1 MKVSFIGGGNMG
13 EAILSL
19 LISRKIVK
27 PADVCVGEVVETR
40 RKYLKETYG
49 VRVTDSNAEAAAGA
63 DVILLAIKPQT
74 LPLAMPDLAGKL
86 KRSQVVL
93 SIIAGAKITTLAAG
107 LQHDRIVRAMPNTP
121 AQIGEGMAVWT
132 ATPQVTA
139 RQRQWAARILK
150 NIGDEIFV
158 PEEALLDAVTAVSGS
173 GPAYF
178 FLFIEA
184 LIGAAAEIG
193 LERDMA
199 KVMVLQTM
207 LGSGHLV
214 QHSDRTPA
222 ELREMVTSKGGTT
235 AAALAVFEQGDF
247 RGLVKRAVAAA
258 YRRSLELGKSR

>member
-19 LISRKIVK
+19 LISKKVVRVEGI
-27 PADVCVGEVVETR
+27 CVGEVINAR
-40 RKYLKETYG
+40 CQYLRDKYGIDAKT
-49 VRVTDSNAEAAAGA
+49 SNAEAIAGA
-63 DVILLAIKPQT
+63 DVVVLAIKPQT
-74 LPLAMPDLAGKL
+74 LPQVLPDLAGRL
-86 KRSQVVL
+86 KPAQLVM
-93 SIIAGAKITTLAAG
+93 SIIAGAKIATLAAG
-107 LQHDRIVRAMPNTP
+107 LKHDRIVRVMPNTP
-121 AQIGEGMAVWT
+121 AQIGEGMSVWT
-132 ATPQVTA
+132 ATPKVTG
-139 RQRQWAARILK
+139 RQRQWAASILK

-158 PEEALLDAVTAVSGS
+158 SDEGLLDAVTAVSGS

-178 FLFIEA
+178 FLFVES
-184 LIGAAAEIG
+184 LIDAAAETG

-199 KVMVLQTM
+199 HKMVIQTM

-214 QHSDRTPA
+214 EKSGRTPA

-258 YRRSLELGKSR
+258 HRRARELGQG